1 MTVTRLDWLA
11 AEDHPTTAL
20 RWPGSMDITSCSDLL
35 DDFLKRINALEKD
48 YRRTLA
54 DLYGAS

>member
-1 MTVTRLDWLA
+1 MDWIT
-11 AEDHPTTAL
+11 AEDHPTTVL

-35 DDFLKRINALEKD
+35 DDFLTRINVLEND

-54 DLYGAS
+54 DLYAAF